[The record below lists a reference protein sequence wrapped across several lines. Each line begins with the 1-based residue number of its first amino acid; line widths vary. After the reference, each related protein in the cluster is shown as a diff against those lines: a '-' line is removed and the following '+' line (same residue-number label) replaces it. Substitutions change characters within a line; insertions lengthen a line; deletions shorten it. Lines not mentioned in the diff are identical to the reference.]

1 MKLEV
6 LNQIH
11 SCESKHA
18 PLSMCQAFGSL
29 RVMMRVEGIVP
40 ILVGNAGC
48 VYGLDFVSHFYGAR
62 KSILTPVYTSADLT
76 NGRIEDRTR
85 DAVRETI
92 EKFNPRVIALITL
105 CNEETVSLSIDAIA
119 KEFDDQAR
127 RNPDYP
133 LVVPMHVPGYGVK
146 SHAEAKDIAASQ
158 LLKCL
163 AEREGLPERQP
174 NTASTIGEVFPADPL
189 FLEQLLARMGVKLV
203 AHVPSRTIAD
213 FRKVLSVGV
222 NITLHPFYTKTCAVL
237 AKYKVPSMGCTPV
250 GVEGTRTW
258 VERVGKAFNVK
269 QSVIEEIA
277 DVESRAVAEV
287 FRKNPIRG
295 SVIVA
300 GYEGSELMV
309 ARLLVEAGADVPY
322 VSTNIGQTAFTKEDE
337 AWLAA
342 RGTTVV
348 FRKTYDQD
356 VIAVDNLKP
365 DLVLGTTALAA
376 HAKELGIPSMY
387 FTNIFAS
394 RPLFLAQGA
403 QTITELVSQAI
414 GRRAAY
420 STVMNF
426 FADETES
433 ALEDDYAAVGD

>member
-6 LNQIH
+6 LNQIN
-11 SCESKHA
+11 SCNAKHA

-29 RVMMRVEGIVP
+29 RVMMRVDGVVP

-62 KSILTPVYTSADLT
+62 KSVLTPVYTSADLT

-85 DAVRETI
+85 EAVRETI
-92 EKFNPRVIALITL
+92 ARFNPRVIALITL
-105 CNEETVSLSIDAIA
+105 CNEETVSLSVDAIA
-119 KEFDDQAR
+119 KEYDAQAAAD
-127 RNPDYP
+127 PEFP
-133 LVVPMHVPGYGVK
+133 LIVPMHVPGYGVK

-158 LLKCL
+158 LLKRL
-163 AEREGLPERQP
+163 AEREGLPAR
-174 NTASTIGEVFPADPL
+174 TTDAASTIGEVFPADPL
-189 FLEQLLARMGVKLV
+189 YLEQILARMGVKLV
-203 AHVPSRTIAD
+203 AHIPSRTIGD

-222 NITLHPFYTKTCAVL
+222 NITLHPFYVKTCATL
-237 AKYKVPSMGCTPV
+237 AKFKIPSMGCTPV

-258 VERVGKAFNVK
+258 IERVGKAFGVK
-269 QSVIEEIA
+269 PALADQIA
-277 DVESRAVAEV
+277 DIEAGAVERI
-287 FRKNPIRG
+287 FQKNPVRG
-295 SVIVA
+295 TVIVA

-309 ARLLVEAGADVPY
+309 ARLLIEAGADVPY
-322 VSTNIGQTAFTKEDE
+322 VSTNIGASPFTKEDE
-337 AWLAA
+337 EWLAK
-342 RGTTVV
+342 RGTTVI

-376 HAKELGIPSMY
+376 HAKSLGIPGMY

-403 QTITELVSQAI
+403 ETITELVNNAI
-414 GRRAAY
+414 GRRDSYARIKEFFTDADAFETSEDEQLAY
-420 STVMNF
+420 
-426 FADETES
+426 
-433 ALEDDYAAVGD
+433 L